1 MSRVAPQ
8 LQSNHFPWRDRPIT
22 VTIRRARELSGL
34 GNTKIWELIKE
45 KRLEVVRIDRR
56 TLVRMNSL
64 EKLLTD

>member
-1 MSRVAPQ
+1 MRRVAPQ
-8 LQSNHFPWRDRPIT
+8 PQSNDPPLRDRPIT

-56 TLVRMNSL
+56 TLIRMNSL
-64 EKLLTD
+64 EKLLLE